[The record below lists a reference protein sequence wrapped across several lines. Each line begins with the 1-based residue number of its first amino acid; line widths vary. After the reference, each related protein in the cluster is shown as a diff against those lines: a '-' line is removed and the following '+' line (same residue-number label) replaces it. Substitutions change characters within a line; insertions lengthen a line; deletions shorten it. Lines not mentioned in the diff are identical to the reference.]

1 MQQMAKFLNPQR
13 MMENMLRILEKED
26 ELQVSAFR

>member
-1 MQQMAKFLNPQR
+1 MQQMAKFLNPQW

-26 ELQVSAFR
+26 ELQVCAIR

>member
-26 ELQVSAFR
+26 ELQVCAIR